1 MRLKVSTAI
10 CELFEIRI
18 DVPYLAVSLMHVIH
32 NMYVQNICF
41 YSFMC
46 KFQIIDMLVEI
57 LRSPMETD
65 TKSPVQLLLI
75 SIYELLYTSIKD
87 GELQNC
93 LCLSEYLDFF
103 QAQLTAKVT

>member
-1 MRLKVSTAI
+1 MYTAI
-10 CELFEIRI
+10 CGHFDIRLN
-18 DVPYLAVSLMHVIH
+18 VPYLAVSLSHVQMYVIH
-32 NMYVQNICF
+32 NRYVQNICF

-65 TKSPVQLLLI
+65 TKSPVQLLFI

-103 QAQLTAKVT
+103 QAQLTAKVK